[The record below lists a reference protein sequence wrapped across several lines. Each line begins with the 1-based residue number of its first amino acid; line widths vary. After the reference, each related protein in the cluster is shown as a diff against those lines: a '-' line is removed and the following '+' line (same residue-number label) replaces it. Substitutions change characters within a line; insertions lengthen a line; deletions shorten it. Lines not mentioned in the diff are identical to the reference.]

1 MGSTPTL
8 SRHSFLNPC
17 YDRVWHGY
25 ILDFVHFGHT
35 QGHTFIM
42 SSTYLVHRKQGY
54 SYLFRSI
61 IPTDLQPQLGGR
73 QFQLSLNCGI
83 LGQAKSI
90 SRHIYNH
97 VQCLYERMRKNGD
110 EFQVSID
117 QIKDI
122 LRSVLANLV
131 QPISKLIKNKTAK
144 VSSIKEDTELTSSI
158 SLSELSTK
166 FLNSKTEANYPEK
179 TVNSYND
186 THKLAIEVLGNVPID
201 SLTHEDGRDFV
212 EVLKKLPVNRSKS
225 YPTLTVKE
233 LLELKK
239 VKTLSY
245 KTILKHTER
254 ISTLFNWAIK
264 QGYTNQNVFRGKLE
278 LTRTVEVVEKHFT
291 QQELDLV
298 LGSALKSESL
308 ALNKPER
315 YWVTMIASHSGAR
328 LNEICQLDVSDI
340 QEHEGIWVMNLTGDS
355 GDKSIKTHAGN
366 RLVPLHP
373 KLLKLGFLDYVEQTK
388 SSNHQKLF
396 PNLKKMRSTGYGTM
410 ISHWFAK
417 YLKKLGIKKKGKN
430 FHSFRHTVVNKL
442 ITKKVYEPF
451 IKELIGHSH
460 GSITMDVYGGKKPL
474 DVLLKECVIKI

>member
-1 MGSTPTL
+1 
-8 SRHSFLNPC
+8 
-17 YDRVWHGY
+17 
-25 ILDFVHFGHT
+25 
-35 QGHTFIM
+35 M

-61 IPTDLQPQLGGR
+61 IPKDLQPQLGNR

-90 SRHIYNH
+90 SRHLYNH
-97 VQCLYERMRKNGD
+97 AQCLYERMRKNGD

-122 LRSVLANLV
+122 LRSELANLV
-131 QPISKLIKNKTAK
+131 QPISKLIENKTSE
-144 VSSIKEDTELTSSI
+144 VSSIKEETEFTSSI

-233 LLELKK
+233 LLELKE
-239 VKTLSY
+239 VKTLSH
-245 KTILKHTER
+245 KSILKHTER

-278 LTRTVEVVEKHFT
+278 LIRKVEVVEKHFT
-291 QQELDLV
+291 KQELDLV
-298 LGSALKSESL
+298 LGNALKAESL
-308 ALNKPER
+308 TLNKPER

-355 GDKSIKTHAGN
+355 EDKSIKTHAGN

-373 KLLKLGFLDYVEQTK
+373 KLLEFGFLNYVEQIRND
-388 SSNHQKLF
+388 NHQKLF

-430 FHSFRHTVVNKL
+430 FHSFRHTVVNRL
-442 ITKKVYEPF
+442 TTKQVYEPF

-460 GSITMDVYGGKKPL
+460 GSLTMDVYGGRKPL
-474 DVLLKECVIKI
+474 EVLLNECVIKV

>member
-8 SRHSFLNPC
+8 SRHSLLNPC

-61 IPTDLQPQLGGR
+61 IPKDLQPQLGSG

-90 SRHIYNH
+90 SHHLYNH
-97 VQCLYERMRKNGD
+97 VQCLYERMRKDGD
-110 EFQVSID
+110 DFQVSID
-117 QIKDI
+117 QIKDV
-122 LRSVLANLV
+122 LRSELSNLV
-131 QPISKLIKNKTAK
+131 QPISKLIENKTSE
-144 VSSIKEDTELTSSI
+144 VSSIKEETELTNSI
-158 SLSELSTK
+158 SLSDLSTK

-233 LLELKK
+233 LLELKE
-239 VKTLSY
+239 VKILSY
-245 KTILKHTER
+245 KSILKHTER

-460 GSITMDVYGGKKPL
+460 GSITMDVCIWREETIGCFVEGM
-474 DVLLKECVIKI
+474 CN

>member
-1 MGSTPTL
+1 
-8 SRHSFLNPC
+8 
-17 YDRVWHGY
+17 
-25 ILDFVHFGHT
+25 
-35 QGHTFIM
+35 M

-61 IPTDLQPQLGGR
+61 IPKDLQPQLGSR

-90 SRHIYNH
+90 SRHLYNH

-122 LRSVLANLV
+122 LRSELANLI
-131 QPISKLIKNKTAK
+131 QPISKLIENKTSE
-144 VSSIKEDTELTSSI
+144 VSSIKEETELTSSI

-233 LLELKK
+233 LLELKE
-239 VKTLSY
+239 VKTLSH
-245 KTILKHTER
+245 KSILKHTER

-278 LTRTVEVVEKHFT
+278 LIRKVEVVEKHFT
-291 QQELDLV
+291 KQELDLI
-298 LGSALKSESL
+298 LGDALKAESL
-308 ALNKPER
+308 TLNKPER

-328 LNEICQLDVSDI
+328 LNEICQLVVSDI

-355 GDKSIKTHAGN
+355 EDKSINTHAGN

-373 KLLKLGFLDYVEQTK
+373 KLLKLGFLDYVK
-388 SSNHQKLF
+388 
-396 PNLKKMRSTGYGTM
+396 
-410 ISHWFAK
+410 
-417 YLKKLGIKKKGKN
+417 
-430 FHSFRHTVVNKL
+430 HT
-442 ITKKVYEPF
+442 
-451 IKELIGHSH
+451 
-460 GSITMDVYGGKKPL
+460 
-474 DVLLKECVIKI
+474 